1 MLQVKRSNIVRMW
14 AAAGECKA
22 FGLQLTSSV
31 SATMDSVQGDLIQ
44 GVVVPGAADN
54 AAAAA
59 VAIQI
64 PDLDGREFSILPWFA
79 LRYRYR

>member
-31 SATMDSVQGDLIQ
+31 AATMDSVQGDLIQ

-54 AAAAA
+54 NAAA